1 MAETEKE
8 AYLALI
14 AARDPEIR
22 ALLSR
27 ACRGTEVG
35 CISQRLQPKEHQVLV
50 LG

>member
-1 MAETEKE
+1 MTSRTLQLG
-8 AYLALI
+8 LASVF
-14 AARDPEIR
+14 
-22 ALLSR
+22 ALLLLIVR